1 LSLLSAEA
9 PAGRRAGLV
18 PFDRAI
24 VKERFWGLI
33 QNRNEEKETHTRPDN
48 GVPLKMW
55 SLIDEYSRQGLRIEV
70 DRNLKGK
77 ETPDALA
84 GAMAGRA

>member
-1 LSLLSAEA
+1 MFSNHR
-9 PAGRRAGLV
+9 PCKNRPPFFPV
-18 PFDRAI
+18 PVHD
-24 VKERFWGLI
+24 
-33 QNRNEEKETHTRPDN
+33 RNETQSQIPARLRDGMCLLLRPDN

>member
-1 LSLLSAEA
+1 MCLL
-9 PAGRRAGLV
+9 L
-18 PFDRAI
+18 
-24 VKERFWGLI
+24 
-33 QNRNEEKETHTRPDN
+33 RPDN

>member
-1 LSLLSAEA
+1 MSLLSAEA
-9 PAGRRAGLV
+9 PAGRRADLV

-33 QNRNEEKETHTRPDN
+33 QNRNEEKETHARPDN
-48 GVPLKMW
+48 GAPLKMR

-70 DRNLKGK
+70 DRKLKGK
-77 ETPDALA
+77 EILDALA